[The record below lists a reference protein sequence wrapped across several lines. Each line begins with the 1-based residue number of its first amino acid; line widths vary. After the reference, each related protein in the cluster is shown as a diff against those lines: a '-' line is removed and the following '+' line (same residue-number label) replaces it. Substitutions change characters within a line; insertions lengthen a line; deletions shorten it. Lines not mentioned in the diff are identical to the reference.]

1 MNGSATPIRSD
12 DLLQVASSLARFG
25 GWSVDLESNRCY
37 WSDEVCA
44 IHEMPPG
51 YAPLVHEGINFY
63 APECRATITEVF
75 TRCATAGVPY
85 DEELQI
91 ITGSGRRVWVRA
103 LGCAVLNANGKVVRV
118 DGAFQDITERKQAEL
133 LLAESEARYRALFEN
148 MAAAFMLFDVVQDPA
163 GIPVDMV
170 IVAANAQCEVAT
182 GRDLAHMIGRR
193 LTEAFPGIENDSA
206 GWISTYGRVALTGH
220 PTHFEASSELLG
232 RHYLVT
238 AYRPRAMQC
247 AITFTDVT
255 DRKQAELAVTRLND
269 ELQQHAARLEQRV
282 EERTAELAA
291 AKAQAEASDRAKS
304 SFLATMSHEL
314 RTPLNSI
321 IGFTDIVISGIA
333 GPVTDEQS
341 KQLTIV
347 QQSSRHLLS
356 LISDVLDIAK
366 IEAGQLRIIPECFDL
381 RPLLEH
387 TGSVFAAEASRR
399 NLAFDVQIR
408 CAEAKIFA
416 DRGRVEQVLNNLLS
430 NALKFTHEG
439 RISLLLE
446 RTDGRIVVSV
456 TDTGIGI
463 RTEDVGRLF
472 RPFSQL
478 ESDPARSY
486 EGTGLG
492 LAITRHLL
500 SAMNGTIDLA
510 SEPGQGSRFTFTLPE
525 APKGN

>member
-1 MNGSATPIRSD
+1 M
-12 DLLQVASSLARFG
+12 ARFG
-25 GWSVDLESNRCY
+25 GWTVDLELNRCF

-44 IHEMPPG
+44 IHEMPEG

-63 APECRATITEVF
+63 APECRAKITDAF
-75 TRCATAGVPY
+75 TKCATLGTPY

-91 ITGSGRRVWVRA
+91 ITSSGRRVWVRA
-103 LGCAVLNANGKVVRV
+103 LGRAVSDASGKVVRV

-148 MAAAFMLFDVVQDPA
+148 MAAGFILFEVVRDTA
-163 GIPVDMV
+163 GIPVDLV
-170 IVAANAQCEVAT
+170 ILAANAQCEVAT

-193 LTEAFPGIENDSA
+193 LTEAFPGIEADSA
-206 GWISTYGRVALTGH
+206 GWIKTYGQVALTGH
-220 PTHFEASSELLG
+220 VTHFEASSELLG
-232 RHYLVT
+232 RHYLVS
-238 AYRPRAMQC
+238 AYRPAANQC

-255 DRKQAELAVTRLND
+255 ERKQAEIAVARLHE
-269 ELQQHAARLEQRV
+269 ELRRHAARLEQRV
-282 EERTAELAA
+282 EERTAELAT

-304 SFLATMSHEL
+304 AFLATMSHEL

-333 GPVTDEQS
+333 GPVTDEQA
-341 KQLTIV
+341 KQLAIV

-356 LISDVLDIAK
+356 LISDMLDVAK
-366 IEAGQLRIIPECFDL
+366 IEAGQLRIVPECFDL
-381 RPLLEH
+381 RPLLER
-387 TGSVFAAEASRR
+387 TGAVFEAEARRR
-399 NLAFDVQIR
+399 NLAFDVQVR
-408 CAEAKIFA
+408 CAEAKILA
-416 DRGRVEQVLNNLLS
+416 DKGRVEQVLNNLMS

-463 RTEDVGRLF
+463 RAEDLGRLF

-478 ESDPARSY
+478 ESDPSRSY

-525 APKGN
+525 AP